1 MDNDGVYVQSL
12 TESDSGKLMQT
23 ILKTIHKLLSSARK
37 NSDPNDEAS
46 QIMVDGMISILTV
59 LENSLDEGQPAAD
72 ENEIN
77 RIMFDTMDNAL
88 SALGKN
94 ADPND
99 EMTHTVINAFK
110 TCFTLFKGFENG
122 GIIQSSDSEMNRA
135 FMNFLGEIQSDS
147 EDENARTIFN
157 VMSTLFGIVCKKYTN
172 PNNEIAKA
180 ICDFSDTMFS
190 VMEKTF
196 GNEENQPTDKEIINE
211 FISHFKNI
219 ISVLVKRIE
228 NGKIQSTDRTGEAK
242 TPQWGA
248 ILNSLGTSLLN
259 KYLKG

>member
-1 MDNDGVYVQSL
+1 M
-12 TESDSGKLMQT
+12 
-23 ILKTIHKLLSSARK
+23 
-37 NSDPNDEAS
+37 
-46 QIMVDGMISILTV
+46 
-59 LENSLDEGQPAAD
+59 
-72 ENEIN
+72 
-77 RIMFDTMDNAL
+77 
-88 SALGKN
+88 
-94 ADPND
+94 
-99 EMTHTVINAFK
+99 
-110 TCFTLFKGFENG
+110 
-122 GIIQSSDSEMNRA
+122 
-135 FMNFLGEIQSDS
+135 QSDS